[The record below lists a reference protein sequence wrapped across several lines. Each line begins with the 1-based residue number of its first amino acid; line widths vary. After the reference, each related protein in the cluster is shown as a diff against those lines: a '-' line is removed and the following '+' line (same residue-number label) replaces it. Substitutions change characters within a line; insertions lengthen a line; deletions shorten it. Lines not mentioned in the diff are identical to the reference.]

1 MFLIVLLDFVCSC
14 LFGVC
19 FWVFLNPFSAFFGSF
34 LLFLKVLLGFVISVF
49 CVKVSVSFL
58 IFLESGSSSF
68 LISSAWLSSVAGLGS
83 SFGTSGELAAADAAA
98 FLLRR
103 FLFDL
108 DKTSVV
114 A

>member
-1 MFLIVLLDFVCSC
+1 
-14 LFGVC
+14 
-19 FWVFLNPFSAFFGSF
+19 LNPFSAFFGSF
-34 LLFLKVLLGFVISVF
+34 LLFPKVLLGFVISVF

-108 DKTSVV
+108 DKTSVG